1 MAQKFNKII
10 DSWIRDIREN
20 KDDFISAPIDIRTIQ
35 QVIFYEA
42 EDALG
47 FPINAQLDSIWSER
61 KKEIEMLL
69 SAQGGKQPP
78 FFIVLYECMNR
89 CSYVHMI

>member
-1 MAQKFNKII
+1 MAQEFNKII
-10 DSWIRDIREN
+10 DSWIRDIKANRG
-20 KDDFISAPIDIRTIQ
+20 DFIGASINFVTIQ

-47 FPINAQLDSIWSER
+47 IPLDSQCDSIWSAR

-69 SAQGGKQPP
+69 SA
-78 FFIVLYECMNR
+78 
-89 CSYVHMI
+89 

>member
-10 DSWIRDIREN
+10 DAWIRDIKANRS
-20 KDDFISAPIDIRTIQ
+20 DFIGAFIDIRTIQ

-42 EDALG
+42 EDVLS
-47 FPINAQLDSIWSER
+47 FPLDSQLDSIWSAR

-69 SAQGGKQPP
+69 TA
-78 FFIVLYECMNR
+78 
-89 CSYVHMI
+89 

>member
-10 DSWIRDIREN
+10 DSWIRDIKANRS
-20 KDDFISAPIDIRTIQ
+20 DFIGAFIDIVTIQ
-35 QVIFYEA
+35 QVIFYEV

-47 FPINAQLDSIWSER
+47 LPFSAQIDSIWNAR

-69 SAQGGKQPP
+69 SA
-78 FFIVLYECMNR
+78 
-89 CSYVHMI
+89 

>member
-10 DSWIRDIREN
+10 DSWVRDIKANRN
-20 KDDFISAPIDIRTIQ
+20 DFIGAPIDIRTIQ

-42 EDALG
+42 VDVLG
-47 FPINAQLDSIWSER
+47 LSLDSQCDSIWSER

-69 SAQGGKQPP
+69 SA
-78 FFIVLYECMNR
+78 
-89 CSYVHMI
+89 

>member
-10 DSWIRDIREN
+10 DSWIRDIKANRS
-20 KDDFISAPIDIRTIQ
+20 DFMGASIDIRTIQ
-35 QVIFYEA
+35 QVVFYEA

-47 FPINAQLDSIWSER
+47 FPINAQLDSIWSTR

-69 SAQGGKQPP
+69 SA
-78 FFIVLYECMNR
+78 
-89 CSYVHMI
+89 

>member
-10 DSWIRDIREN
+10 DSWIRDIKANRS
-20 KDDFISAPIDIRTIQ
+20 DFIGASIDIRRIQ

-42 EDALG
+42 EDIFG
-47 FPINAQLDSIWSER
+47 FSLNTQLDSIWIAR

-69 SAQGGKQPP
+69 SA
-78 FFIVLYECMNR
+78 
-89 CSYVHMI
+89 

>member
-10 DSWIRDIREN
+10 DSWIRDIKANRS
-20 KDDFISAPIDIRTIQ
+20 DFMGASIDIRTIQ
-35 QVIFYEA
+35 QVVFYEA

-47 FPINAQLDSIWSER
+47 LPLDSQCDSIWSAR

-69 SAQGGKQPP
+69 SA
-78 FFIVLYECMNR
+78 
-89 CSYVHMI
+89 

>member
-10 DSWIRDIREN
+10 DAWIRDIKANRC
-20 KDDFISAPIDIRTIQ
+20 DFIGAFIDIVTIQ

-47 FPINAQLDSIWSER
+47 FPLDSQWDSIWSAR
-61 KKEIEMLL
+61 KKEIETLL
-69 SAQGGKQPP
+69 TA
-78 FFIVLYECMNR
+78 
-89 CSYVHMI
+89 